1 LDYFSAVTRYF
12 KSRFLQTFDI
22 SFKIKTNDMKKLL
35 MPYKSEALNLKN
47 HLVMAPMTRS
57 RAIDNLPNALMAEY
71 YSQRQGAGLIITE
84 GTAPAPEGLGYA
96 RIPGI
101 FSTEQIDGWKSTT
114 AAVHQN
120 NTKIFLQLMHTGRI
134 GHQANLPKGVQ
145 VVGVSA
151 IAAAGQMHTDTAG
164 MQDYPVPVALS
175 SQAVKDVIGQYVTA
189 AKNAMV
195 AGFDGVELHAANGY
209 LIEQFLNPN
218 INNREDNYGG
228 SIENRARFAI
238 EIAQQVATAIG
249 KEKVGVRLSPNS
261 NLGDLQAYDADT
273 TVETYIHLSREF
285 NRIGLAYLH
294 ISINPQVPAQTLN
307 AIRTEF
313 EGTLIYCNAFTA
325 EKAEAEL
332 EKGDA
337 DLIAFGRG
345 FLANPD
351 LERRILNGTEL
362 NAPDFT
368 TLYTPDARGYTD
380 YPVLFN

>member
-1 LDYFSAVTRYF
+1 
-12 KSRFLQTFDI
+12 
-22 SFKIKTNDMKKLL
+22 MKKLL
-35 MPYKSEALNLKN
+35 MPYNSQALNLKN

-71 YSQRQGAGLIITE
+71 YSQRRGAGLIITE

-101 FSTEQIDGWKSTT
+101 FSAEQIEGWKLTT

-134 GHQANLPKGVQ
+134 GHQANLPAGVQ
-145 VVGVSA
+145 VVGASA
-151 IAAAGQMHTDTAG
+151 IAAAGQMHTDSAG
-164 MQDYPVPVALS
+164 LQDYPVPVALS
-175 SQAVKDVIGQYVTA
+175 TQGVKEVIGEYVTA
-189 AKNAMV
+189 AKNAIA

-218 INNREDNYGG
+218 VNDRTDIYGG

-238 EIAQQVATAIG
+238 EIAQQVADAIG
-249 KEKVGVRLSPNS
+249 QEKVGVRISPNS
-261 NLGDLQAYDADT
+261 ALGDLQAYDADT
-273 TVETYIHLSREF
+273 TEESYIHLSREF
-285 NRIGLAYLH
+285 NRIGLAYIH
-294 ISINPQVPAQTLN
+294 ISINQQVPAQTLT

-313 EGTLIYCNAFTA
+313 EGTIIYCNTFTA
-325 EKAEAEL
+325 DTAETEL
-332 EKGDA
+332 NKGDA

-351 LERRILNGTEL
+351 LEQRIINGTEL
-362 NAPDFT
+362 NTPDFT
-368 TLYTPDARGYTD
+368 TLYTPGAKGYID

>member
-1 LDYFSAVTRYF
+1 MSYTS
-12 KSRFLQTFDI
+12 Q
-22 SFKIKTNDMKKLL
+22 N
-35 MPYKSEALNLKN
+35 LNLKN
-47 HLVMAPMTRS
+47 HFVMAPMTRS

-71 YSQRQGAGLIITE
+71 YSQRRGAGLIITE

-101 FSTEQIDGWKSTT
+101 FSNEQIEGWKLTT

-134 GHQANLPKGVQ
+134 GHQANLPEGVH

-151 IAAAGQMHTDTAG
+151 TPAAGQMHTDTAG

-175 SQAVKDVIGQYVTA
+175 TEGVKEVIGGYVAA
-189 AKNAMV
+189 AKNAIA

-218 INNREDNYGG
+218 VNDRTDIYGG
-228 SIENRARFAI
+228 SMENRARFAI
-238 EIAQQVATAIG
+238 EVAQQVSDAIG
-249 KEKVGVRLSPNS
+249 KERVGIRISPDS
-261 NLGDLQAYDADT
+261 TLGDLQPYDADT
-273 TVETYIHLSREF
+273 TEETYIHLSREF
-285 NRIGLAYLH
+285 NRIGLAYIH
-294 ISINPQVPAQTLN
+294 ISLSPQLPAQTLN
-307 AIRTEF
+307 AIRAEF
-313 EGTLIYCNAFTA
+313 EGTLIYCNNFTA
-325 EKAEAEL
+325 ETAETEL
-332 EKGDA
+332 DKGDA
-337 DLIAFGRG
+337 DLIAFGRA

-351 LERRILNGTEL
+351 LEQRIINGSAL

-368 TLYTPDARGYTD
+368 TLYTPGAEGYTD

>member
-1 LDYFSAVTRYF
+1 
-12 KSRFLQTFDI
+12 
-22 SFKIKTNDMKKLL
+22 MKKLL
-35 MPYKSEALNLKN
+35 IPYNSTALNLKN

-57 RAIDNLPNALMAEY
+57 RAIGNIPNALMAEY
-71 YSQRQGAGLIITE
+71 YSQRRGAGLIITE

-101 FSTEQIDGWKSTT
+101 FSPEQVEGWKLTT
-114 AAVHQN
+114 SAVHQN

-134 GHQANLPKGVQ
+134 GHQANLPEGVQ

-151 IAAAGQMHTDTAG
+151 IPAAGQMHTDTAG

-175 SQAVKDVIGQYVTA
+175 TQGIKDVINQYVAA
-189 AKNAMV
+189 AKNAIA

-218 INNREDNYGG
+218 VNDRTDSYGG
-228 SIENRARFAI
+228 SIENRASFAI
-238 EIAQQVATAIG
+238 EIAKSVAAVIG
-249 KEKVGVRLSPNS
+249 KEKVGIRISPNS
-261 NLGDLQAYDADT
+261 TLGDLQAYDADT
-273 TVETYIHLSREF
+273 TQETYIHLSREF
-285 NRIGLAYLH
+285 NRIGIAYIH
-294 ISINPQVPAQTLN
+294 ISLNPQIPAGTLT

-313 EGTLIYCNAFTA
+313 EGTLIYCNTFTA

-332 EKGDA
+332 NNGDA

-351 LERRILNGTEL
+351 LEQRIEKGAEL

-368 TLYTPDARGYTD
+368 TLYTPDAKGYTD

>member
-1 LDYFSAVTRYF
+1 
-12 KSRFLQTFDI
+12 
-22 SFKIKTNDMKKLL
+22 
-35 MPYKSEALNLKN
+35 MPYNGQALNLKN

-71 YSQRQGAGLIITE
+71 YSQRRGAGLIITE

-101 FSTEQIDGWKSTT
+101 FSNAQIEGWKLTT

-134 GHQANLPKGVQ
+134 GHQANLPQGIQ
-145 VVGVSA
+145 VIGVSD
-151 IAAAGQMHTDTAG
+151 IAAAGQMHTDHAG

-175 SQAVKDVIGQYVTA
+175 TQGVKNVISEYVSA
-189 AKNAMV
+189 AKNAIA
-195 AGFDGVELHAANGY
+195 AGFDGIELHAANGY

-218 INNREDNYGG
+218 VNNRTDVYGG
-228 SIENRARFAI
+228 SVENRARFAI
-238 EIAQQVATAIG
+238 EVAQQVADAIG
-249 KEKVGVRLSPNS
+249 KEKVGVRISPNS
-261 NLGDLQAYDADT
+261 TLGDLQAYDADT
-273 TVETYIHLSREF
+273 TEETYIHLSREF
-285 NRIGLAYLH
+285 NRIGLTYIH
-294 ISINPQVPAQTLN
+294 ISINPQVPAQTLT

-313 EGTLIYCNAFTA
+313 ERTLIYCNAFTA

-332 EKGDA
+332 TKGDA

-351 LERRILNGTEL
+351 LEQRIVAETEL
-362 NAPDFT
+362 NSPDFT
-368 TLYTPDARGYTD
+368 TLYTPGTKGYTD